1 LKQGVTFP
9 HPMHGGLKK
18 PGRAYY
24 EALFNS
30 PFGNDFLLELVKKA
44 VVAEKLGR
52 HEVTDL
58 LIVSFSSNDAVG
70 HCWGPDSQE
79 VLDVTWR
86 ADGVMAELL
95 ELLGTDGGKGKYT
108 AGLTADHGICP
119 LPEITAKSG
128 RFAKRLPGRRIFMA
142 AEEHLSKRFDPKEE
156 ADAN

>member
-1 LKQGVTFP
+1 KFSGPDDVAGEGKGLKQGVTFP

-18 PGRAYY
+18 PGMAYY

-30 PFGNDFLLELVKKA
+30 PFGNEFLLELVKKA
-44 VVAEKLGR
+44 VVAEKLGK
-52 HEVTDL
+52 HEATDL

-79 VLDVTWR
+79 VLDVTLR

-95 ELLGTDGGKGKYT
+95 ELLDTEVGKGKYT
-108 AGLTADHGICP
+108 LALTADHGICP

-128 RFAKRLPGRRIFMA
+128 KFAKRLPGRRIF
-142 AEEHLSKRFDPKEE
+142 
-156 ADAN
+156 